1 MEITFIII
9 NEKRFR
15 AGSKVNRSL
24 GCARGRNSTG
34 AVASLTRPT
43 GKREETPSP
52 KPGPVF
58 PRLQPKASWSLP
70 SWTEPQVSVTLPILP
85 RRVYA
90 PPKPDARPSGGDQG
104 RERRK
109 FIARLVGVDPTLVSP
124 AAKSITREPTTSKAH
139 ALVRPIAM
147 SFLCLNVV
155 QTWPAKGLLILR
167 DGSKPI
173 PIAILYAKC
182 ILDMIFIILAFMK
195 TNQLLCAA
203 GIFHTTGAGF

>member
-1 MEITFIII
+1 MRSVFEQGARSTALLVAL
-9 NEKRFR
+9 EGGT
-15 AGSKVNRSL
+15 ALARSL
-24 GCARGRNSTG
+24 RLRGLLGSGRKLHP
-34 AVASLTRPT
+34 A
-43 GKREETPSP
+43 

-203 GIFHTTGAGF
+203 VLAFFTRKERDFR